1 MRERPL
7 KVRFCGDC
15 ERMILVDFKFCPH
28 CGSPVRPVSEGLPA
42 GDGPPPVPPVPEAR
56 EEKVHIPRD
65 GREARV
71 LLDRLIRELEVLD
84 AEMVEWTAVNGKR

>member
-28 CGSPVRPVSEGLPA
+28 CGSPVRPVVPPA
-42 GDGPPPVPPVPEAR
+42 EPPVPEAR
-56 EEKVHIPRD
+56 EGKAHIPRD